1 MPKPMSTVLR
11 EMRVTFGKEQ
21 SDMLIYLRKHYEESG
36 TNIVRKAVERLY
48 RSVIAEKDKQ
58 L

>member
-1 MPKPMSTVLR
+1 MSTVLR